1 MATGPTPL
9 RHPHDTTTR
18 QPTPKSPSVAFFQ
31 NPGLNKT
38 CWFTRTVTLM
48 EASISTSSSPIRLWR
63 TAFLTLRDEAQN
75 SPTDTTVIHLL
86 NTLIFSKSQTL
97 IPAIANLPAHEVT
110 SDAMFVLELA
120 RNLST
125 SRGNDDAIHA
135 LVQVSNLIHNFSH
148 HISFKMTSSTWVL
161 VLHTFGGMVEMF
173 LGSVGGKR
181 DNVADIE
188 AAKQCLEIVR
198 SFVDVNQ
205 RTITLSDNM
214 QLLEFLLK
222 TVSFSQSVLA
232 PCFSGNIQ
240 GYPLESRK
248 MILQKN
254 SLWEIQTTAFTL
266 ISEVFSRAGTSLPAH
281 HWQSTV
287 DAFRSIMDVLA
298 SRVPLVENNVMDRFY
313 TSLLHCLHLVLIN
326 AKGSLQDHVAGF
338 VAALRMFFGYGLT
351 SKPQIVY
358 KKDFRTTSLNSQSA
372 ESNSGA
378 YVPPHVRKKNQ
389 LKDSN
394 SLSMLDCPRG
404 TMDYMSSDSDLSDSD
419 GSSKGISNFRS
430 SKVRVAAIV
439 CIQDLCR
446 SDPKLF
452 TAQWTILLPSSDMLQ
467 ARRYEANL
475 MTCLLFDPHLKARI
489 ASASTLATMLEGPTS
504 VFLQVAEYK
513 ESTKLGSFTALS
525 SSLGQILMQ
534 LHTGIMYLIKHEKN
548 NGFLTS
554 LFKILTLLIACTP
567 YSRMPDELLPTV
579 ILNLHQRIIEGF
591 LTHHDQSGLLAV
603 ALSCLT
609 DALSVSPSS
618 LKVNE
623 MFMTEISAGL
633 NDKGSS
639 GLLSTLLHYSQSFT
653 SPSVS
658 LEALQV
664 LRAVAHNY
672 PNTMALCWKQFSSVI
687 CDVLDPPGSS
697 RAGTVN
703 SRPTVGTI
711 GEKGLTSAI
720 KLLDECLRA
729 ISGFK
734 GTEDLSDDK
743 LLNSP
748 FTYDYIKVKTISSA
762 PSYVLEGQTG
772 ASDDNPI
779 CPSGSQQWCEAIE
792 KQLSSTLFHNSA
804 MVRAASITC
813 FAGIT
818 SSVFF
823 SLPEDKQDQI
833 ITYSINAAFDDEVP
847 SVRSAACRAIGV
859 IACFPQALK
868 SVEILG
874 KFINAAEINSRHSL
888 VPVRIAASWALA
900 NLCDSLRHYIDR
912 FNLARSSVDLL
923 DCSKMVSLL
932 IDCSLRLTR
941 DGDKIKANAVR
952 ALGNLSRYVPCSSL
966 DVNGISAT
974 SFLQLTWEDSS
985 WLERM
990 VQAFLSCVTTG
1001 NVKVRWNVCHAL
1013 SNLFLNETLKLQDAD
1028 WAPSVFS
1035 ILLLLLRDSSNF
1047 KIRIQAA
1054 AALAAPS
1061 TMLDY
1066 GKSYSDVVQGVQHTL
1081 ENLGS
1086 DQMFAPS
1093 SFKYRVA
1100 LEKQLTSTMLHVL
1113 GLASGSHDHPVHD
1126 FLIKKA
1132 SFLEEWL
1139 KALCSSL
1146 VNQFEAE
1153 HDSTLNQ
1160 KKEVINS
1167 AVKSLVKVYESRNNQ
1182 AMARRFDKLTFEML

>member
-1 MATGPTPL
+1 
-9 RHPHDTTTR
+9 
-18 QPTPKSPSVAFFQ
+18 
-31 NPGLNKT
+31 
-38 CWFTRTVTLM
+38 M
-48 EASISTSSSPIRLWR
+48 EASTSVSSPAIRPWR
-63 TAFLTLRDEAQN
+63 TAFLTLRDEVQS
-75 SPTDTTVIHLL
+75 SPTDTTLIHLL
-86 NTLIFSKSQTL
+86 NSLILSKSETL
-97 IPAIANLPAHEVT
+97 VPAIANLPLHEVT
-110 SDAMFVLELA
+110 SDAMFLVELA
-120 RNLST
+120 RKIS
-125 SRGNDDAIHA
+125 SSKGNDDALHA
-135 LVQVSNLIHNFSH
+135 LVQLSNLIQNFSRL
-148 HISFKMTSSTWVL
+148 ISFKMTSLTWVL
-161 VLHTFGGMVEMF
+161 VLYTFGGMVEMF
-173 LGSVGGKR
+173 LGAAGAKI
-181 DNVADIE
+181 DNAAEFE
-188 AAKQCLEIVR
+188 ATKQCLDTVR
-198 SFVDVNQ
+198 SLVDVNQ
-205 RTITLSDNM
+205 RTIKLSDNV

-222 TVSFSQSVLA
+222 TVTFSQNVLA

-248 MILQKN
+248 IVFQKSN
-254 SLWEIQTTAFTL
+254 LWEIQTTAFTM
-266 ISEVFSRAGTSLPAH
+266 ISEVFSRAGTSLAAH

-287 DAFRSIMDVLA
+287 DAFRNIMDVLA
-298 SRVPLVENNVMDRFY
+298 SKGLLVENNIMDRFY

-351 SKPQIVY
+351 NKSQIVY
-358 KKDFRTTSLNSQSA
+358 KKDFRTTSLNSEPA
-372 ESNSGA
+372 ESTSGP
-378 YVPPHVRKKNQ
+378 YMPPHLRKKNQ

-394 SLSMLDCPRG
+394 SSSIINCSRG

-419 GSSKGISNFRS
+419 GSTRGIGNFRS

-446 SDPKLF
+446 SDPKSF
-452 TAQWTILLPSSDMLQ
+452 TAQWTILLPSSDVLQ

-475 MTCLLFDPHLKARI
+475 MTCLLFDPYLKARI
-489 ASASTLATMLEGPTS
+489 ASASTLATMLEGPAS

-513 ESTKLGSFTALS
+513 ESTKMGSFTALS

-534 LHTGIMYLIKHEKN
+534 LHTGILYLIKHEKN

-554 LFKILTLLIACTP
+554 LFKILTLLISCTP

-579 ILNLHQRIIEGF
+579 ISNLHQRIIEGF
-591 LTHHDQSGLLAV
+591 LTHNDQSGLLAV

-618 LKVNE
+618 LKVSE
-623 MFMTEISAGL
+623 MFVAEISTGL
-633 NDKGSS
+633 NGDKACS
-639 GLLSTLLHYSQSFT
+639 GLLSTLLYYSQSFA
-653 SPSVS
+653 SPAVS

-664 LRAVAHNY
+664 LKAVAHNY
-672 PNTMALCWKQFSSVI
+672 PNIMVLCWKPFCCII
-687 CDVLDPPGSS
+687 CDILDPLGSS

-703 SRPTVGTI
+703 SGLTVGTT
-711 GEKGLTSAI
+711 GEKVLTSAI

-748 FTYDYIKVKTISSA
+748 FTHDYIKIKTISSA
-762 PSYVLEGQTG
+762 PSYVLEGQTV
-772 ASDDNPI
+772 ARDDDPV

-792 KQLSSTLFHNSA
+792 KHLSSTLFHSSA
-804 MVRAASITC
+804 MVRAASVTC

-818 SSVFF
+818 SSVFI
-823 SLPEDKQDQI
+823 SLPEDKQNQI
-833 ITYSINAAFDDEVP
+833 ITYSINAASDDEVP

-859 IACFPQALK
+859 IACFPQALTN
-868 SVEILG
+868 SEILG
-874 KFINAAEINSRHSL
+874 KFINAAEVNSHHSL
-888 VPVRIAASWALA
+888 VPVRIAATWALA
-900 NLCDSLRHYIDR
+900 NLCDSLRHCIDR
-912 FNLARSSVDLL
+912 FTLARSSVDLI

-952 ALGNLSRYVPCSSL
+952 ALGNLSRFVPCSSQ
-966 DVNGISAT
+966 DVNDNPAT

-1001 NVKVRWNVCHAL
+1001 NVKVQWNVCHAL
-1013 SNLFLNETLKLQDAD
+1013 SNLFLNETLKLQDTD

-1054 AALAAPS
+1054 AALAAPP
-1061 TMLDY
+1061 TILDY
-1066 GKSYSDVVQGVQHTL
+1066 GKSYSDVVKGVQHTL

-1132 SFLEEWL
+1132 SFLEDWL

-1146 VNQFEAE
+1146 LNQFEAE
-1153 HDSTLNQ
+1153 LDSTLNQ
-1160 KKEVINS
+1160 KKEFEAEHESTLNLKKVVINR
-1167 AVKSLVKVYESRNNQ
+1167 AIKSLVKVYEARNNQ
-1182 AMARRFDKLTFEML
+1182 ATARRFDKLAFETL

>member
-1 MATGPTPL
+1 
-9 RHPHDTTTR
+9 
-18 QPTPKSPSVAFFQ
+18 
-31 NPGLNKT
+31 
-38 CWFTRTVTLM
+38 M
-48 EASISTSSSPIRLWR
+48 EASSSTSSSAIRPWR
-63 TAFLTLRDEAQN
+63 TAFLTLRDEAHN
-75 SPTDTTVIHLL
+75 SPPISTLIHLL
-86 NTLIFSKSQTL
+86 NSLIFSKSHTL
-97 IPAIANLPAHEVT
+97 IPAIPNLPIHEVT
-110 SDAMFVLELA
+110 SDALFLVELA
-120 RNLST
+120 GNIS
-125 SRGNDDAIHA
+125 SCRGNDDDALHA
-135 LVQVSNLIHNFSH
+135 LVQLSQL
-148 HISFKMTSSTWVL
+148 
-161 VLHTFGGMVEMF
+161 
-173 LGSVGGKR
+173 R
-181 DNVADIE
+181 DNVAEFE
-188 AAKQCLEIVR
+188 ATKQCLETVR
-198 SFVDVNQ
+198 SLVDFNQ
-205 RTITLSDNM
+205 RTIMLSDNV

-222 TVSFSQSVLA
+222 TVSFSQNVIA

-240 GYPLESRK
+240 GYSLESRK
-248 MILQKN
+248 IGLQRN
-254 SLWEIQTTAFTL
+254 TLWEIQTTTCTM

-281 HWQSTV
+281 HWKSTV
-287 DAFRSIMDVLA
+287 DAFRNVMDALA
-298 SRVPLVENNVMDRFY
+298 SKGLLVENNVMDRFY

-326 AKGSLQDHVAGF
+326 AKGPIQDHVAGF
-338 VAALRMFFGYGLT
+338 VAALRMFLGYGLA
-351 SKPQIVY
+351 SKSQIVY
-358 KKDFRTTSLNSQSA
+358 KKDSRTTNLNSHSS
-372 ESNSGA
+372 ESKSGA

-389 LKDSN
+389 MKDFN
-394 SLSMLDCPRG
+394 SLSTSDCPRG
-404 TMDYMSSDSDLSDSD
+404 TLDYMSSDSDLSDSD
-419 GSSKGISNFRS
+419 ASAKGINNFRS

-446 SDPKLF
+446 SDPKSF
-452 TAQWTILLPSSDMLQ
+452 AAQWTILLPSSDVLQ

-475 MTCLLFDPHLKARI
+475 MTCLLFDPYLKARI
-489 ASASTLATMLEGPTS
+489 ASASTLATMLEGPAS

-534 LHTGIMYLIKHEKN
+534 LHTGVLHLIKHEKN

-554 LFKILTLLIACTP
+554 LFKILTLLISCTP

-579 ILNLHQRIIEGF
+579 ISSLHQRIIEGF
-591 LTHHDQSGLLAV
+591 LTHSDQSGLLAV
-603 ALSCLT
+603 ALNCLT

-623 MFMTEISAGL
+623 MFVAEISKGL
-633 NDKGSS
+633 QDDIASS
-639 GLLSTLLHYSQSFT
+639 GLLSTLLHYSKSFSNQAVT
-653 SPSVS
+653 

-664 LRAVAHNY
+664 LKAVAHNY
-672 PNTMALCWKQFSSVI
+672 PNVMVLCWKQFSSII
-687 CDVLDPPGSS
+687 CDFVDPPGSS
-697 RAGTVN
+697 RTGTVN
-703 SRPTVGTI
+703 SRLTIGTI
-711 GEKGLTSAI
+711 GEKVLTSAI

-743 LLNSP
+743 LPISP
-748 FTYDYIKVKTISSA
+748 FTHDYIKVKTISSA
-762 PSYVLEGQTG
+762 PSYVLESQTIS
-772 ASDDNPI
+772 SDDDSV
-779 CPSGSQQWCEAIE
+779 CPSGSQQWCEAID
-792 KQLSSTLFHNSA
+792 KQLSSTLFHSSA
-804 MVRAASITC
+804 MVRAASVTC

-823 SLPEDKQDQI
+823 SLPEDKQDRI
-833 ITYSINAAFDDEVP
+833 ITYSISAAFDDEVP
-847 SVRSAACRAIGV
+847 SVKSAACRAIGV

-868 SVEILG
+868 SVKILG
-874 KFINAAEINSRHSL
+874 KFINAAEVNCHHSL

-900 NLCDSLRHYIDR
+900 NLCDSLRHCIDR
-912 FNLARSSVDLL
+912 FTLARSSVDLME
-923 DCSKMVSLL
+923 CSKMVSLL

-952 ALGNLSRYVPCSSL
+952 ALGNLSRFVPCSSH
-966 DVNGISAT
+966 DVNGTSAT

-985 WLERM
+985 WLEKM

-1054 AALAAPS
+1054 AALATPP
-1061 TMLDY
+1061 TILDY
-1066 GKSYSDVVQGVQHTL
+1066 GKSYSDVVQGVLHTL

-1113 GLASGSHDHPVHD
+1113 GLASGCLDHPVLD
-1126 FLIKKA
+1126 FLTKKA
-1132 SFLEEWL
+1132 SFLEDWL

-1146 VNQFEAE
+1146 VNQFEAQNDSALNQKHE
-1153 HDSTLNQ
+1153 TNQSEAGHDSTLNQ
-1160 KKEVINS
+1160 KKEVINR
-1167 AVKSLVKVYESRNNQ
+1167 AIKSLVTVYEGRNNQ
-1182 AMARRFDKLTFEML
+1182 AMARRFDKLANEIL